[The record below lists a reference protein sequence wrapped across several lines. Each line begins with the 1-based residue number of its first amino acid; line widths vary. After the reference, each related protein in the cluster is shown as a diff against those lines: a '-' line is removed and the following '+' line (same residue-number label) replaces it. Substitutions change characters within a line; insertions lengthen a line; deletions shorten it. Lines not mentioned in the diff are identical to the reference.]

1 MGALKEYAG
10 VITAAVT
17 VVAALGAL
25 GLWAINVQVTPELN
39 RLEGR
44 IEQLD
49 GKIDTNLKVINQ
61 RFNLVDE
68 RFERIDER
76 FEHIDGRFDRI
87 DDRFDRVEDEIK
99 YHPQRHQDHSL
110 EASASGRDR
119 IAAALRHSLRH
130 QARPAP

>member
-1 MGALKEYAG
+1 MEALKEYAG

-17 VVAALGAL
+17 MVAALGAL

-68 RFERIDER
+68 RF
-76 FEHIDGRFDRI
+76 
-87 DDRFDRVEDEIK
+87 DRVEDDIK
-99 YHPQRHQDHSL
+99 TIRNDIKTILLRLPPQA
-110 EASASGRDR
+110 ETG
-119 IAAALRHSLRH
+119 
-130 QARPAP
+130 

>member
-1 MGALKEYAG
+1 MEYTQRMKGRNMEALKEYAG

-44 IEQLD
+44 IEQID

-76 FEHIDGRFDRI
+76 FEHID
-87 DDRFDRVEDEIK
+87 DRFDRVEDEIK
-99 YHPQRHQDHSL
+99 TIRNDIKTIL
-110 EASASGRDR
+110 
-119 IAAALRHSLRH
+119 LRLPPR
-130 QARPAP
+130 AETG

>member
-17 VVAALGAL
+17 VFAALGAL

-49 GKIDTNLKVINQ
+49 GKLDANLKVINQ

-68 RFERIDER
+68 RFE
-76 FEHIDGRFDRI
+76 HIDG
-87 DDRFDRVEDEIK
+87 RFDRVEDEIK
-99 YHPQRHQDHSL
+99 TIRNDIKTILLRLPPQA
-110 EASASGRDR
+110 ETG
-119 IAAALRHSLRH
+119 
-130 QARPAP
+130 

>member
-1 MGALKEYAG
+1 MKALKEYAG

-17 VVAALGAL
+17 LVAALGAL

-61 RFNLVDE
+61 RFNRLENDM
-68 RFERIDER
+68 DN
-76 FEHIDGRFDRI
+76 
-87 DDRFDRVEDEIK
+87 RFDRVEDEIK
-99 YHPQRHQDHSL
+99 TIRNDIKTLLVRLPPQA
-110 EASASGRDR
+110 ETG
-119 IAAALRHSLRH
+119 
-130 QARPAP
+130 

>member
-1 MGALKEYAG
+1 MEALKEYAG

-25 GLWAINVQVTPELN
+25 GLWAVNVQVTPELN

-61 RFNLVDE
+61 RFNRLENDM
-68 RFERIDER
+68 DN
-76 FEHIDGRFDRI
+76 
-87 DDRFDRVEDEIK
+87 RFDRVEGEIRTIRNDIK
-99 YHPQRHQDHSL
+99 TILLRLPPQA
-110 EASASGRDR
+110 ETG
-119 IAAALRHSLRH
+119 
-130 QARPAP
+130 

>member
-61 RFNLVDE
+61 RFNRLENDM
-68 RFERIDER
+68 DN
-76 FEHIDGRFDRI
+76 
-87 DDRFDRVEDEIK
+87 RFDRVEGEIRTIRNDIK
-99 YHPQRHQDHSL
+99 TILLRLSPQA
-110 EASASGRDR
+110 ETG
-119 IAAALRHSLRH
+119 
-130 QARPAP
+130 